1 MNLFELYEIPIS
13 FSPNQ
18 AFVKKQYFAL
28 SRKYHP
34 DFYSDATDFDKE
46 EILEKSSLV
55 NKGYKIFLN
64 QDELIKYILQIS
76 NLLVDEEKYVLPNNF
91 LIQMMELNETL
102 MEAKFD
108 KNLNRVSEIINE
120 IKNIQTQLFNPIK
133 KVIES
138 EIFANLNNSDLL
150 EVKEYYFKKKY
161 LNRILESI
169 N

>member
-13 FSPNQ
+13 FSPNK

-64 QDELIKYILQIS
+64 QDEIIKYILQLS

-91 LIQMMELNETL
+91 LMQMMELNETL
-102 MEAKFD
+102 MEAKLD
-108 KNLNRVSEIINE
+108 ENLNRVTEIINE
-120 IKNIQTQLFNPIK
+120 IKNIQTQLFNQIK
-133 KVIES
+133 RVIES
-138 EIFANLNNSDLL
+138 EIFTNLNNSDLL